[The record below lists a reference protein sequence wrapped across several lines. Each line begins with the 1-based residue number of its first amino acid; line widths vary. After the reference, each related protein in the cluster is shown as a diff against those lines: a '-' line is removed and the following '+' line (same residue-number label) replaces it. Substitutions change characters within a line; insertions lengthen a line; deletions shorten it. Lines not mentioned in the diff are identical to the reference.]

1 MSIGYNIKIV
11 RTANYYEVW
20 EYEKPIFS
28 SRHLDDIV
36 SEDNKNPNKKR
47 RTFEELSVEEQ
58 ETRLARMKQTRLT
71 TKHKLKRLI
80 DCNFDNKTSFLT
92 LTTKDNIT
100 DRDDFTLLFKNF
112 VKRYNYSV
120 FKTKKSR
127 LKYVAV
133 LEQQGRGAWHAHAIL
148 FSVPFVPHSELLEL
162 WGIGAVR
169 INKLNHLD
177 DSANAGRYVVK
188 YMEKGIGEGLLEN
201 FGKNSYLA
209 SRNLKKPTETK
220 VFTTEKFEVNSDD
233 IIFKSTYVSKI
244 YNKHGDY
251 IDNPVTYR
259 KIKIND

>member
-28 SRHLDDIV
+28 SRQLDDIV
-36 SEDNKNPNKKR
+36 SENKNNPNKKR

-58 ETRLARMKQTRLT
+58 EIRLARMKQTRLT
-71 TKHKLKRLI
+71 TKHKLKRII
-80 DCNFDNKTSFLT
+80 DCNFDNRTSFLT

-112 VKRYNYSV
+112 VKRYNYGV
-120 FKTKKSR
+120 YKTKRSK

-133 LEQQGRGAWHAHAIL
+133 LERQKRGAWHAHVIL

-188 YMEKGIGEGLLEN
+188 YMEKGIGESLLEN

-220 VFTTEKFEVNSDD
+220 VFTTEEFEVNSADD
-233 IIFKSTYVSKI
+233 VIFESTYVSKI
-244 YNKHGDY
+244 YKQGNY